1 MAGLIIGF
9 IPVMPNVSLHP
20 DLVFL
25 IFLPLLLNAVTWN
38 TSWKR
43 FLANEMLIE
52 VVTVRRKELQKLRSE
67 KIYSNEL
74 IRNKEWELDL
84 EEARLNE

>member
-1 MAGLIIGF
+1 
-9 IPVMPNVSLHP
+9 
-20 DLVFL
+20 
-25 IFLPLLLNAVTWN
+25 
-38 TSWKR
+38 
-43 FLANEMLIE
+43 MLIE